1 MIKEKPNKDIA
12 EKEDWDDNNKSAE
25 LGCTDCTDCLNYFEP
40 DDVEFEAAN
49 ADVNEILKQLDSEA
63 IELLLK

>member
-12 EKEDWDDNNKSAE
+12 EEDWDDDNEGAE

-40 DDVEFEAAN
+40 DDVELEAAN